1 MGDRPLRIKT
11 GSCLQEEKM
20 LSAEEQE
27 RVGRECRTLNFIWLA
42 LVISLFVY
50 AVLGMYLEDRIFV
63 PMPGRQFALFQT
75 ALYAVA
81 PLTVVMSFFVRKF
94 MLSGKRRVA
103 GGAARPSDSGTRRHP
118 AVALYAKAM
127 VVSLAM
133 AESVGIYGFVLF
145 LIGKNRSDL
154 YVWMLVALALML
166 LYRPRREQVL
176 DLAERLQGART
187 A

>member
-1 MGDRPLRIKT
+1 
-11 GSCLQEEKM
+11 M
-20 LSAEEQE
+20 LSAKEQE
-27 RVGRECRTLNFIWLA
+27 RIGRECRTLYVIWLA
-42 LVISLFVY
+42 LVMSLFVY
-50 AVLGMYLEDRIFV
+50 LGLGVYLEDKVFVSMSGQPFAIFQKA
-63 PMPGRQFALFQT
+63 MYAL
-75 ALYAVA
+75 A
-81 PLTVVMSFFVRKF
+81 PLTVLMSFFLRKVI
-94 MLSGKRRVA
+94 LAGKRCVA
-103 GGAARPSDSGTRRHP
+103 GGTARPSISDRRRHP
-118 AVALYAKAM
+118 AVARYTIAM

-154 YVWMLVALALML
+154 YVLMLVALALML